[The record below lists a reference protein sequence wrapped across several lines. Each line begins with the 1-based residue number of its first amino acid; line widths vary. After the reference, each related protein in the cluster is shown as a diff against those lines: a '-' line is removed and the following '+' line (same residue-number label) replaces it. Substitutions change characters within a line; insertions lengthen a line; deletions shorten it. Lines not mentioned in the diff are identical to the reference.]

1 MEASTV
7 TLLVLCVLFISTF
20 TRSTLGFGDALIAM
34 PLLTL
39 LVGVRTA
46 TPVVGLAASTISLLI
61 LLANWRQVDLKVA
74 WRLILATLL
83 GIPVGL
89 AVLQIAPE
97 PVVKAIL
104 GAVLILFGIY
114 YLTSPRIPVVKSG
127 LLAYL
132 FGFVAGI
139 LGGAYNTNGPP
150 VVIYG
155 TLQRWS
161 PERFRA
167 TLQGYFFPTG
177 LLILAGHAFSG
188 LWTRQVFTL
197 FGAALPLILL
207 AVFLGGKLNHRLPAG
222 RFDRLVYLALVVF
235 GMILIRSAF

>member
-1 MEASTV
+1 MDVLTV

-61 LLANWRQVDLKVA
+61 LLTNWRQVDLKAA

-104 GAVLILFGIY
+104 GAVLVLFGAY
-114 YLTSPRIPVVKSG
+114 NLTSLRLPVVKSG
-127 LLAYL
+127 ILAYL

-155 TLQRWS
+155 SLQRWS

-177 LLILAGHAFSG
+177 LLIIAGHAFSG

-207 AVFLGGKLNHRLPAG
+207 AVFLGGKLNRRLTAG

-235 GMILIRSAF
+235 GLILIRSAF